1 MEENARAF
9 FRVLDA
15 SDNSTGGGTASCV
28 AGSMAAGLV
37 GMVARLSMGKDGL
50 RPADHYERIVERAAE
65 LSQKLFD
72 GGRIDSEA
80 FAVVSSAFK
89 MPAKSPEQKQARSRA
104 IQGGMEHCAE
114 VPLAH
119 ARLCLEVLQ
128 LADSLAESFNVNA
141 TSDLQCGQYLATA
154 GLKGCA
160 ANVRINLPHIKDKA
174 VVDRIEADLAGVL
187 SETELV

>member
-1 MEENARAF
+1 VDENARAF
-9 FRVLDA
+9 LRVLDA

-50 RPADHYERIVERAAE
+50 RPVGHYEEIAKRAAE
-65 LSQKLFD
+65 LSQRLFD
-72 GGRIDSEA
+72 GGRLDSEA

-89 MPAKSPEQKQARSRA
+89 MPTRSPEQKQARSRA
-104 IQGGMEHCAE
+104 IQNGMEHCAE

-119 ARLCLEVLQ
+119 ARLCLRVLQ
-128 LADSLAESFNVNA
+128 LADGLAESFNPNA
-141 TSDLQCGQYLATA
+141 TSDLECAQFLATA

-174 VVDRIEADLAGVL
+174 VVDRIEADLASAL
-187 SETELV
+187 SETKSV